1 MEEEEDRGRDRVQ
14 EISVQ
19 EISMRE
25 ISVQEER
32 QVGK

>member
-1 MEEEEDRGRDRVQ
+1 VEEEEDRGRDRVQ